1 MTTSFYNKN
10 TSTYLKNLFQKHDI
24 LNLIH
29 KDNSL
34 YIQNERNYITFK
46 RVKKLGPDVLNFDQ
60 IENRNLQY
68 NINQME
74 TPQLQVASEL
84 CPLGT
89 HKCYDEDANALF
101 CGYQEGGFVP
111 GEVPNCKSGS
121 QYCTLDYKFTCPD
134 GYSQAN
140 DTGEC
145 AKVGHQIVVKV
156 VQRVYVQIM
165 VVLGT

>member
-1 MTTSFYNKN
+1 MTTFYNKN

-34 YIQNERNYITFK
+34 YIQNERNYIVFK

-74 TPQLQVASEL
+74 TLNYKLLLNYVLLEL
-84 CPLGT
+84 TNVTWRC
-89 HKCYDEDANALF
+89 
-101 CGYQEGGFVP
+101 
-111 GEVPNCKSGS
+111 
-121 QYCTLDYKFTCPD
+121 
-134 GYSQAN
+134 
-140 DTGEC
+140 
-145 AKVGHQIVVKV
+145 
-156 VQRVYVQIM
+156 
-165 VVLGT
+165 